1 MDNGWKAASITYSD
15 EKVNHEE
22 NVEGQ
27 IYLLGC
33 ILFPRNTLFNSLAE
47 IKGSVSNVGFVR
59 KKFIL
64 SSIDEVYD
72 EGCDGEDEHEGDEDL
87 PHTGLGGDQLPG
99 PVLGLAQEVV
109 LRRLVR
115 VLALN

>member
-1 MDNGWKAASITYSD
+1 MCQMY
-15 EKVNHEE
+15 
-22 NVEGQ
+22 
-27 IYLLGC
+27 
-33 ILFPRNTLFNSLAE
+33 
-47 IKGSVSNVGFVR
+47 VGLVR

-87 PHTGLGGDQLPG
+87 PHPGLGGDQLPC

-115 VLALN
+115 VLALK